1 MDDTQKNDG
10 TGEEDVDEDW
20 RSPSQ
25 LKSPVVRGPEPIM
38 GLVPS
43 SWRSLSQLKSQAVR
57 GTEPIYGFGAQQLA
71 ITTFWAKKIRAKQLQ
86 LWCMGNYW

>member
-25 LKSPVVRGPEPIM
+25 LKSPVVRGPEPI
-38 GLVPS
+38 
-43 SWRSLSQLKSQAVR
+43 
-57 GTEPIYGFGAQQLA
+57 YGFGAQQLA
-71 ITTFWAKKIRAKQLQ
+71 IALTTEES
-86 LWCMGNYW
+86 GGEGH

>member
-25 LKSPVVRGPEPIM
+25 LKSQVMRGPEPIY
-38 GLVPS
+38 GLS
-43 SWRSLSQLKSQAVR
+43 
-57 GTEPIYGFGAQQLA
+57 AQQLA
-71 ITTFWAKKIRAKQLQ
+71 TALTTEET
-86 LWCMGNYW
+86 GGEGP